1 MKNEHHVSGLKVVL
15 AFAAIY
21 LVWGST
27 YLAILLAIK
36 SIPPFFMIAARFLI
50 AGMLLF
56 SWCLLKKYPLPSITL
71 LLKNSLAGILMLC
84 FGTGAVTWVEQY
96 LSSGLTAI
104 IVAMAPI
111 WFVLLDKR
119 KWHFHL
125 SNKKIIFGLLIGL
138 AGVALLFSDS
148 ATFNLQGNRMQFVS
162 IFVMIFGSLMW
173 VSGSLYSKYH
183 ASEGA
188 SPVNT
193 AVQMLAAGAA
203 LLVIGFAFGE
213 HHILDLQK
221 ITWELAMALV
231 YQIIFGSL
239 LAYMAYVWLLTVR
252 TPSLVGTYALVNP
265 AVAVFLGWL
274 IADEKIMLN
283 QVIALLI
290 ILSGVVMVTFTKRPS
305 A

>member
-1 MKNEHHVSGLKVVL
+1 
-15 AFAAIY
+15 
-21 LVWGST
+21 
-27 YLAILLAIK
+27 
-36 SIPPFFMIAARFLI
+36 MIAARFLI

-56 SWCLLKKYPLPSITL
+56 IWCIARKYPLPSSAFV
-71 LLKNSLAGILMLC
+71 LKNSLAGILMLC
-84 FGTGAVTWVEQY
+84 FGTGAVAWVEQY

-119 KWHFHL
+119 KWQFHL
-125 SNKKIIFGLLIGL
+125 SNKRIIAGLLIGL
-138 AGVALLFSDS
+138 GGVVLLFSDS
-148 ATFNLQGNRMQFVS
+148 ATFNMQENRMQFMS
-162 IFVMIFGSLMW
+162 IFVMMFGSLMW
-173 VSGSLYSKYH
+173 VTGSLYSKYH

-193 AVQMLAAGAA
+193 AVQMLAAGVG

-213 HHILDLQK
+213 QHIFDLQK
-221 ITWELAMALV
+221 ITLESAAALI
-231 YQIIFGSL
+231 YQVVFGSL

-274 IADEKIMLN
+274 VADEKILLN

-290 ILSGVVMVTFTKRPS
+290 ILSGVVMVTFTKRQRVPKGN
-305 A
+305 